1 MTTSPPSRSTPDT
14 HEPWRVILVGR
25 TGLDQTLRRD
35 AGIELIRCR
44 DTIEAIGEL
53 GDPIDHESPSH
64 PIVIA
69 SVDALPIES
78 RERKQFVTALRLVNQ
93 SVQVFSVGT
102 ADDAFD
108 AELGRGLSLSDLID
122 AILKAEAPASQ
133 EPATLRFIDPADQQ
147 EQAAPEPEAP
157 TEPEPE
163 PEPLPEVTVV
173 VKNETFEHPAQTPF
187 EEESDL
193 HKQVVMGVKSPNA
206 AEIASPMSHHSAG
219 PHDDEPL
226 VRAMLKGHSI
236 LEAALTQINARLG
249 RSDIDLVP
257 ADAPGAGLGVPVV
270 VGDQALGVL
279 RCDDEPWLNANGR
292 SLLASH
298 ASWMA
303 TWIKLET
310 QQSELRKSAFTDPLT
325 GAWNRRYF
333 DRFLSAAI
341 NQSRM
346 ARHPLTVMVFDID
359 SFKHYNDT
367 YGHGAGDE
375 ILTETVRLLKSVIR
389 PSDRVCRV
397 GGDEFAVIFYE
408 PEGPR
413 QEGSKP
419 LESIYQIA
427 CRFQHQICNHSFP
440 KLGTEAL
447 GTLTISGGLASYPWD
462 GHDAA
467 SLLEEAD
474 RCAMESKRQGKNAI
488 TFGPGAESICKID
501 P

>member
-25 TGLDQTLRRD
+25 TGLDQALRRD
-35 AGIELIRCR
+35 AAIELIRCR

-53 GDPIDHESPSH
+53 GDPIDHESPAH

-69 SVDALPIES
+69 SVDALPDEP
-78 RERKQFVTALRLVNQ
+78 RERKQFVNALRLVDP
-93 SVQVFSVGT
+93 SVQVFTVGT
-102 ADDAFD
+102 ADGSFD
-108 AELGRGLSLSDLID
+108 AEIPRGLALNKLIETIQKSD
-122 AILKAEAPASQ
+122 APTAGPVTLK
-133 EPATLRFIDPADQQ
+133 FIDDAQSQ
-147 EQAAPEPEAP
+147 LNEQAKPVHQPESEKMPQ
-157 TEPEPE
+157 
-163 PEPLPEVTVV
+163 VTVV
-173 VKNETFEHPAQTPF
+173 VDNETFDHPAQPSF
-187 EEESDL
+187 ESESEL
-193 HKQVVMGVKSPNA
+193 HKQVMMGLEMPAPST
-206 AEIASPMSHHSAG
+206 ESTSHLGQSSGAQL
-219 PHDDEPL
+219 DDESL

-236 LEAALTQINARLG
+236 LDAALAQINARLG

-270 VGDQALGVL
+270 VGDQAVGIL

-298 ASWMA
+298 ASWLS

-310 QQSELRKSAFTDPLT
+310 QQSELRKCAFTDPLT

-333 DRFLSAAI
+333 ERFLTAAI
-341 NQSRM
+341 DQSRI
-346 ARHPLTVMVFDID
+346 ARRSLTVMVFDID

-367 YGHGAGDE
+367 YGHDAGDE
-375 ILTETVRLLKSVIR
+375 ILTETVKLLNSVIR

-408 PEGPR
+408 PQGPR
-413 QEGSKP
+413 EAGSKP

-427 CRFQHQICNHSFP
+427 TRFQHQVCNHRFP
-440 KLGTEAL
+440 KLGAEAL

-467 SLLEEAD
+467 SLLIAAD
-474 RCAMESKRQGKNAI
+474 RCAIESKRQGKNAM
-488 TFGPGAESICKID
+488 TLGPGAESVCRIER
-501 P
+501 